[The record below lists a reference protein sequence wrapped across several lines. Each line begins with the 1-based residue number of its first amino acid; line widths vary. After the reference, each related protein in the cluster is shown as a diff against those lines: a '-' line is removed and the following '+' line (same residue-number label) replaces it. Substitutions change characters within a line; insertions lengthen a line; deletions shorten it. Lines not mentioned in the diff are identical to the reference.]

1 MPERRSLHIRRRAA
15 FVAGG
20 VLVLAGLAGS
30 CGATTAVTAV
40 AQSSQGSDYL
50 PLAVGNRWELALPA
64 APSPMVFEV
73 TGRDGDSYVVRWD
86 NPWIKA
92 TFRFRPTGDRV
103 LMTGLDMGAGNAP
116 MPAGT
121 VYFDFGAREGG
132 SWSNGLGRFTVVSRG
147 ERVNTPN
154 GTYTDTI
161 RIRATDQKGADT
173 YWTFA
178 RGVGF
183 VQFGEGGGAFRLA
196 SFRGGSRT
204 TDDRRAETRPA
215 PSPGGGRAPAGGSG
229 QGTLIGI
236 DYNPTPQE
244 GFEEPSKRRAFKR
257 AVDAGLTYFKA
268 MPTWSALEPRPGEYN
283 FEEIDFAAGLAEEY
297 DLPLYVN
304 VRVIDTGN
312 KSVPSAYAKLPFD
325 DDRTVK
331 ALTAA
336 LQAAGR
342 RARGR
347 VRWLAIGNEVDS
359 YLKSRDREIEQY
371 ARMFER
377 VKGPA
382 SDAFGGAQVTVNV
395 TADAVRE
402 FSRKFGPITRLGDY
416 ASFTYYPL
424 NINFTMRD
432 PSQAMGHV
440 NDIMDAAGS
449 QRVMF
454 QEIGYA
460 SAERLGSS
468 LEKQAQFY
476 RNVFAALEKHGDR
489 VIGANFLFM
498 SDLPPK
504 TVEELGDYYKL
515 PFFKDNFKAYLGT
528 LGLFDQQGRPKPA
541 WDVFRE
547 QAQRFKQRRGGGRR

>member
-1 MPERRSLHIRRRAA
+1 MPERFSIHIRHRAA
-15 FVAGG
+15 MAACG

-30 CGATTAVTAV
+30 CGPTSAPIAA
-40 AQSSQGSDYL
+40 AQGVQGSDYL
-50 PLAVGNRWELALPA
+50 PLAVGNRWELTLPNT
-64 APSPMVFEV
+64 SPMVFEV
-73 TGRDGDSYVVRWD
+73 TGRDGDAYVVRWD

-92 TFRFRPTGDRV
+92 TFRFRPTADRI

-116 MPAGT
+116 MPDGS
-121 VYFDFGAREGG
+121 VYFDFGQREGG
-132 SWSNGLGRFTVVSRG
+132 SWSNGLGRFTVIRRG
-147 ERVNTPN
+147 ERVTTSA

-161 RIRATDQKGADT
+161 RIRATDQKGAET

-196 SFRGGSRT
+196 SFRGGGSPR
-204 TDDRRAETRPA
+204 TDDRADTRPV
-215 PSPGGGRAPAGGSG
+215 PSPRGGRPAAGGSG

-236 DYNPTPQE
+236 DYNPTPPE
-244 GFEEPSKRRAFKR
+244 GFEEPAKRRSFKR
-257 AVDAGLTYFKA
+257 AVDAGITYFNA
-268 MPTWSALEPRPGEYN
+268 TPTWFTFEPRTGEYD
-283 FEEIDFAAGLAEEY
+283 FEGLDFAVSLAEEY
-297 DLPLYVN
+297 NLPIYLN
-304 VRVIDTGN
+304 FRVIDTGN
-312 KSVPSAYAKLPFD
+312 KSVPGAYAKLPFD
-325 DDRTVK
+325 DDRMVK
-331 ALTAA
+331 ALTTA

-347 VRWLAIGNEVDS
+347 VRWLAIGNEVDA

-371 ARMFER
+371 ARLFER

-382 SDAFGGAQVTVNV
+382 SDAFGGAQVTVNF
-395 TADAVRE
+395 TADAVKE
-402 FSRKFGPITRLGDY
+402 YSRKFGPITRLGDY

-440 NDIMDAAGS
+440 TDVMEAAGGA
-449 QRVMF
+449 RVMF

-460 SAERLGSS
+460 SADRLGSS
-468 LEKQAQFY
+468 PEKQAQFY
-476 RNVFAALEKHGDR
+476 RNVFAAIEKHADR
-489 VIGANFLFM
+489 IIGANFLFM
-498 SDLPPK
+498 SDLPQA
-504 TVEELGDYYKL
+504 TVEELGAYYKL

-547 QAQRFKQRRGGGRR
+547 QAQRFRQRRGASRQ